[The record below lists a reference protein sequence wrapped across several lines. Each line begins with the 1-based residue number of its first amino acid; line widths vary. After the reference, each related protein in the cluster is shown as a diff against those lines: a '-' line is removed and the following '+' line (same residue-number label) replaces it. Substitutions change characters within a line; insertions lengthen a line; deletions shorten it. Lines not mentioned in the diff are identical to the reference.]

1 MSHEIKIEITEI
13 ETNNNTETV
22 SLYLKEER
30 YE

>member
-13 ETNNNTETV
+13 ETNNTETV